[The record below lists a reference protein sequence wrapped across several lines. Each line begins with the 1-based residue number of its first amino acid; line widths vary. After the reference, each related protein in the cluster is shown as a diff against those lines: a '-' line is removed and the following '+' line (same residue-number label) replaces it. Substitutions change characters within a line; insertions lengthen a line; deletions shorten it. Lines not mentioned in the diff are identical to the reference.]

1 MNLVRNLV
9 SSQLIYN
16 LSALITVQI
25 LILITINA
33 CGPMSVHF
41 NKLIFT
47 TSLKHS
53 TSVSSLKFTEGE
65 TQDLRGHFREA
76 PVVLLIRG
84 HAIIEPRN
92 LHGAQGWALV
102 SQPCICENYHSI
114 QKEKIDSQCS
124 ISVTRLQFHCLQL
137 KPQESK

>member
-1 MNLVRNLV
+1 
-9 SSQLIYN
+9 
-16 LSALITVQI
+16 
-25 LILITINA
+25 
-33 CGPMSVHF
+33 MSVHF

-53 TSVSSLKFTEGE
+53 TSVSSLKFTDGE
-65 TQDLRGHFREA
+65 IQDQRGHLGEA

-84 HAIIEPRN
+84 HAVKEPGN
-92 LHGAQGWALV
+92 HGARGWALV
-102 SQPCICENYHSI
+102 SQPCVYENYRSI

-124 ISVTRLQFHCLQL
+124 ISVTHLQFHCLQL

>member
-1 MNLVRNLV
+1 
-9 SSQLIYN
+9 
-16 LSALITVQI
+16 
-25 LILITINA
+25 
-33 CGPMSVHF
+33 MSVHF

-47 TSLKHS
+47 ASLKHS

-65 TQDLRGHFREA
+65 TQDQKGHLREA

-84 HAIIEPRN
+84 HAIKEPGN

-102 SQPCICENYHSI
+102 SQPCIHENYHSI
-114 QKEKIDSQCS
+114 QKEKIDSQYP
-124 ISVTRLQFHCLQL
+124 ISVTHLQFHCLQL